1 MKKPSENLKETLRK
15 CQETQGT
22 LLGKHSRNQRKTL
35 RKPNR
40 KCKETQGN
48 PTRETL
54 KKPSEHL
61 KGNLKEMQ

>member
-1 MKKPSENLKETLRK
+1 MKHT
-15 CQETQGT
+15 GT
-22 LLGKHSRNQRKTL
+22 LLGKHSRNQGKTL

-40 KCKETQGN
+40 TGKETQGN
-48 PTRETL
+48 PTRQTL